1 MDPVRQRT
9 YTLYAY
15 SYLSYDR
22 EAKEKVTRLGK
33 DGIGESRVEDVRVSQ
48 KAETKILL
56 RN

>member
-1 MDPVRQRT
+1 MRQRT

-15 SYLSYDR
+15 SYLPYDR

-33 DGIGESRVEDVRVSQ
+33 DGIGESRVEDVRVIQ
-48 KAETKILL
+48 KAETKILF

>member
-1 MDPVRQRT
+1 MRQRT